1 MEIKPL
7 TEKEVRKIAR
17 EESFKIVAKEILS
30 IKEELEKQG
39 EILGRLERL
48 LLGENG
54 ASQDETLKWKANF
67 AYQYARMNTENKI
80 IDRADP
86 ALKWFED
93 MSTIEPGCK
102 ETKLESLGKLITFYT
117 SIRWLLALIGVTTLI
132 NAVPVI
138 EAILKWITG
147 LTK

>member
-1 MEIKPL
+1 MTELL
-7 TEKEVRKIAR
+7 TESQVRKIAR
-17 EESFKIVAKEILS
+17 EESLKVIKKEILD
-30 IKEELEKQG
+30 IKEELRKQG
-39 EILGRLERL
+39 NILGRLERL

-86 ALKWFED
+86 ALRWFED
-93 MSTIEPGCK
+93 MSTLEVGCK

-117 SIRWLLALIGVTTLI
+117 NIRWLLALIGVTTVI

-138 EAILKWITG
+138 ETILRWITEFSR
-147 LTK
+147 

>member
-138 EAILKWITG
+138 ETILKWVAE
-147 LTK
+147 LAK